1 MKLTVRISLKKSI
14 LDPQGEAISNSLK
27 SIGFENL
34 NSVRQGKII
43 ELDLNENN
51 PDRALEVARS
61 MCNKLLV
68 NSVIENFSIDVEPV

>member
-43 ELDLNENN
+43 ELDLNESD
-51 PDRALEVARS
+51 PDHALELANA
-61 MCNKLLV
+61 MCNKSLV
-68 NSVIENFSIDVEPV
+68 NSVIENFSIEVEPI

>member
-1 MKLTVRISLKKSI
+1 MKLIVRISLKKSI

-51 PDRALEVARS
+51 PDRAVELAND
-61 MCNKLLV
+61 MCDKLLV
-68 NSVIENFSIDVEPV
+68 NSVIENFSVEVE

>member
-1 MKLTVRISLKKSI
+1 MKFLIRISLKESI

-27 SIGFENL
+27 SLGFDKI

-43 ELDLNENN
+43 QIDLDENDRNRGLNLVRE
-51 PDRALEVARS
+51 

-68 NSVIENFSIDVEPV
+68 NNVIENFSVETE